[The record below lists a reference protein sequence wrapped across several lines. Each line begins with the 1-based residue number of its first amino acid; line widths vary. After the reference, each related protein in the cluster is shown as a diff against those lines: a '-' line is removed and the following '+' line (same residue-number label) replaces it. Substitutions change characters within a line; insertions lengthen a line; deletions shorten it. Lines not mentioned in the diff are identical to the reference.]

1 VTAETHS
8 PKYRQIYD
16 QLRSAIVVGDYRPG
30 SRLPSEA
37 DLASQY
43 DTSRITVARA
53 FQELH
58 MQGFVERRVG
68 AGTYVRSVEPMQ
80 ELRFG
85 LLIPDPGQTEI
96 FEPICRGMAEVKQSS
111 RFSLL
116 WGNSQAPQ
124 STSELQADRVLQH
137 FLDIGVS
144 GVFFAPFEHRR
155 HKNEANQRI
164 VQALDKAGVPVV
176 LLDRDIES
184 YPQRSHY
191 DVVGIDNRRAGYMLA
206 QHLIDQGCRRIIFIA
221 RKSSAPTVDARIMG
235 YRDALLQHGI
245 APDPALVQWMDPDD
259 AVAVE
264 ALMRELKPQAAIC
277 ANDTTSMRLMRTLT
291 GLSFEIPGDLLV
303 ASFDDVKH
311 AELLM
316 VPLTT
321 IRQPC
326 SAIGA
331 EAIAAML
338 ERVANPELPARDIF
352 LDFTLMVRN
361 STKSSSAEAELRVAA
376 NEPRTST

>member
-1 VTAETHS
+1 MRSETLS

-16 QLRSAIVVGDYRPG
+16 HVRTAIVAGDYAPG

-37 DLASQY
+37 DLASQF

-68 AGTYVRSVEPMQ
+68 AGTYVRSVEPME

-85 LLIPDPGQTEI
+85 LLIPDLGQTEI
-96 FEPICRGMAEVKQSS
+96 FEPICRGMAGAKQSQ

-116 WGNSQAPQ
+116 WGSNQAPQ
-124 STSELQADRVLQH
+124 STSELQIESVLQH
-137 FLDIGVS
+137 FLSVGVS

-164 VQALDKAGVPVV
+164 VRALDEAGVQVI
-176 LLDRDIES
+176 LLDRDVDA
-184 YPQRSHY
+184 YPNRSHY

-206 QHLIDQGCRRIIFIA
+206 QHLIDRGCRRIVFIA

-235 YRDALLQHGI
+235 YRDALLQNGLP
-245 APDPALVQWMDPDD
+245 PDPSLVHWMDPDD
-259 AVAVE
+259 AQAVE
-264 ALMRELKPQAAIC
+264 SIMRDVKPDAAIC
-277 ANDTTSMRLMRTLT
+277 ANDITSMRLMRTLT
-291 GLSFEIPGDLLV
+291 TLSFEIPGDLMV

-326 SAIGA
+326 SSIGA

-352 LDFTLMVRN
+352 LDFTLMIRE
-361 STKSSSAEAELRVAA
+361 STSIATTDG
-376 NEPRTST
+376 EPRKTEEEPRANA